1 MGQWIFTSWILGWYK
16 TFFNLHVT
24 KCTTCGNQLRLLCLP
39 PLKAWQWWAMWVG
52 DGGVPGIWI
61 LPVKACRAAVFR
73 APREGDKI
81 SSLYT
86 HSLYLYLCLI
96 LSFMRVEDTNH
107 WATAIGIN
115 MIRQI
120 IGDNEG
126 EVILKPKWVISAI
139 SSNWEKC
146 ELKGFK

>member
-16 TFFNLHVT
+16 TFFNLTVT

-120 IGDNEG
+120 KGDNEG
-126 EVILKPKWVISAI
+126 EVHFKTKMGNQRHLQQLRKVWT
-139 SSNWEKC
+139 
-146 ELKGFK
+146 KGV